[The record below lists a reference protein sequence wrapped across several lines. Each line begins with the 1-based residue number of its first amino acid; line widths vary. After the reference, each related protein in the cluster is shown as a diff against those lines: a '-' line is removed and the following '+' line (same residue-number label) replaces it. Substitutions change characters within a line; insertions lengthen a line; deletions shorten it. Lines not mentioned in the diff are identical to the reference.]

1 VRSWTGS
8 SLSTGVG
15 LPTRQVTRTLI
26 AEEQGWPS
34 AASDVV
40 AAVCEKPVGKR
51 MEAAA
56 RHSARAAL
64 FRQRRRMKIASG
76 GIHSACPGSRATD
89 PSRAAE
95 RSRCEAR
102 QARVKGRAE
111 TNARCSW
118 LVPPVSRREGARPA
132 SEGCLARR
140 YSKSA
145 AKDPL
150 RPQEQCRTA
159 HAEDAQAVLEDRPR
173 TRTTAASLPASR
185 RPQSG
190 VSRA

>member
-1 VRSWTGS
+1 
-8 SLSTGVG
+8 
-15 LPTRQVTRTLI
+15 
-26 AEEQGWPS
+26 
-34 AASDVV
+34 
-40 AAVCEKPVGKR
+40 

-64 FRQRRRMKIASG
+64 YRQRRRRKIASG
-76 GIHSACPGSRATD
+76 GIRSACPGSRATD

-111 TNARCSW
+111 TNARCCW
-118 LVPPVSRREGARPA
+118 LVPPVSRREEARPA

-145 AKDPL
+145 AKDHL

-159 HAEDAQAVLEDRPR
+159 HAEDAQAVLEDGRQRACPR
-173 TRTTAASLPASR
+173 HADL
-185 RPQSG
+185 
-190 VSRA
+190 SRACLGRRSPPERRDEPFSTSPAKGTRHLYGPCYGEKNNRG